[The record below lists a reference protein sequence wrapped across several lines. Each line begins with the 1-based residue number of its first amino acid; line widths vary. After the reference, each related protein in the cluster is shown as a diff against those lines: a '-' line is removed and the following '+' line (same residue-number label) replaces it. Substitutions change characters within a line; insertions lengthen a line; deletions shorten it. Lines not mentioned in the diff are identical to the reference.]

1 MGFIA
6 LILALLIEQGRPLPR
21 ENVAHNMIRWI
32 ASSVRTATD
41 AGAYRYGVI
50 GWGVVVL
57 GTALLIWGL
66 HCLCSHLHPIAL
78 FVFHVAVLYWT
89 VGFRQFSHSFTEIQ
103 VALAAGDVDGARNIL
118 QKWLRLHDTDV
129 TITAATQGEVCR
141 LAIANALVQSHRH
154 VFAPLFWYIL
164 LPGPIG
170 PVIYRIAEYL
180 TRAWPDP
187 AEPYTHFARDAYRV
201 LDWVPQRLSMA
212 GFAVVGNFEDA
223 VYCWRG
229 ASNVKTT
236 NPQRDMLLAAGGG
249 ALGLRIADPTLEAQW
264 SAGVTIGG
272 EADQPF
278 DWAGAE
284 PDSAGLRS
292 SVGLVWRAV
301 LLWVLVFALLT
312 MASWLGQ
319 A

>member
-154 VFAPLFWYIL
+154 VFAPLCFYRTASVQRSISGQSSSMPR
-164 LPGPIG
+164 PGPVWELAFG
-170 PVIYRIAEYL
+170 CPSTGTHGRMS
-180 TRAWPDP
+180 AWR
-187 AEPYTHFARDAYRV
+187 FALISR
-201 LDWVPQRLSMA
+201 
-212 GFAVVGNFEDA
+212 
-223 VYCWRG
+223 RG
-229 ASNVKTT
+229 GRSIV
-236 NPQRDMLLAAGGG
+236 
-249 ALGLRIADPTLEAQW
+249 
-264 SAGVTIGG
+264 
-272 EADQPF
+272 
-278 DWAGAE
+278 
-284 PDSAGLRS
+284 RS
-292 SVGLVWRAV
+292 S
-301 LLWVLVFALLT
+301 
-312 MASWLGQ
+312 
-319 A
+319 